1 MDHRR
6 EAAAIR
12 ARRPQTL
19 LLNPPPL
26 PYQGHLSLIRR
37 HDGGYLIAAVGYDD
51 QAGVFDDGGLA
62 AEVIGAQD
70 VEAEEPRD
78 LLAEALLR
86 AQQRLERLRLEASL
100 RLVAELGSNQE
111 AGQLLEA
118 LRLAIQRRR
127 EEQER

>member
-1 MDHRR
+1 MDHRK

-12 ARRPQTL
+12 ASRPQTL

-26 PYQGHLSLIRR
+26 PYQGHINLIRR

-86 AQQRLERLRLEASL
+86 AQQRLERLRFEASL
-100 RLVAELGSNQE
+100 RLVAELGSDQE
-111 AGQLLEA
+111 EGQLVEA

>member
-1 MDHRR
+1 MDHTK

-12 ARRPQTL
+12 AQRPQTL

-26 PYQGHLSLIRR
+26 PYQGHINLIRR

-62 AEVIGAQD
+62 AEVISAQD
-70 VEAEEPRD
+70 VEVEEPCD
-78 LLAEALLR
+78 LLAESLQR
-86 AQQRLERLRLEASL
+86 AQQSLARLRIEASL
-100 RLVAELGSNQE
+100 RLVAELGSEQDE
-111 AGQLLEA
+111 EQLVDR
-118 LRLAIQRRR
+118 LRQAIQRRR

>member
-86 AQQRLERLRLEASL
+86 AQQHLERLRLEASL
-100 RLVAELGSNQE
+100 RLVAELGSDQDE
-111 AGQLLEA
+111 GQLLEA

>member
-1 MDHRR
+1 MDHRK

-26 PYQGHLSLIRR
+26 PYQGHINLIRR

-70 VEAEEPRD
+70 VEAEQPCD

-86 AQQRLERLRLEASL
+86 AQRRLERLRIEASL
-100 RLVAELGSNQE
+100 RLVAELGSDQE
-111 AGQLLEA
+111 EGQLVEA